1 MRKNNHPVT
10 WDLWLAKDWA
20 CSPAT
25 AYQLLKVVSWPD
37 LANTTDKLWP
47 IMLQLTIQGR
57 KWLLRG
63 NLKFLADGVYKRKK
77 RVDEFCVYTK
87 KWWRVHYS
95 PDSRQTPGAFLSGHI
110 FIKYFNQP
118 RAEQKSPA
126 GRRLISS
133 LTAAGGQEQS
143 AEAAVA
149 SVLWNKPC
157 AWREGRHW

>member
-77 RVDEFCVYTK
+77 GLMNSVSILKSDGGSITPPILGKLRVPSCL
-87 KWWRVHYS
+87 
-95 PDSRQTPGAFLSGHI
+95 A
-110 FIKYFNQP
+110 
-118 RAEQKSPA
+118 
-126 GRRLISS
+126 ISS
-133 LTAAGGQEQS
+133 SSTSTSLEP
-143 AEAAVA
+143 
-149 SVLWNKPC
+149 NKNPLLGDD
-157 AWREGRHW
+157 WPMPLQPDKDSGLDFDPSMSNIHIYSFI